1 MAAVEPAASDE
12 LLSERV
18 AGGILPRV
26 LNSFDM
32 VAIFTAIVLFITNA
46 AVIQSAGPTA
56 FGWWILGFLAF
67 LIPSAIVTGQLGL
80 IFPGEGS
87 IYLWTHKAFGAFW
100 GFFAGFCAWWPGV
113 LVMVATG
120 VITLAF
126 LGYVFPGTVGSWSIQ
141 VQGVLIIAFIMLS
154 AVLAILRFRA
164 TQNIVN
170 TVFLLYGVAIALML
184 IAGIVHLARGRAAEV
199 DPTALSAWAP
209 SKPTGLNFTNWTFF
223 GLVILALLGV
233 EVPLNMGVE
242 IKNTRSITRYLF
254 WGSLAV
260 IAAYLIATWAVMV
273 TVPAGQGESAQV
285 TAVAAAVGRSLG
297 TFWGDLVA
305 LILAGFFL
313 FITVVYNYSFARL
326 IFVSGLDRR
335 LPKAMSH
342 VNANKVPD
350 VAVLVQTVVAVVFTL
365 LAFVILPSTSSG
377 GKPVEVQ
384 TKIYDVLQAAVT
396 VIWCVSMV
404 VLFVDVL
411 IILRR
416 YAAQF
421 EARRLA
427 NPAVFWVCSVIGA
440 LATLIGIVSTLSGSW
455 TPLISNDAGAIL
467 VAGAKISYGTWFW
480 WVAGIAV
487 ASMVVGALLYMLGRR
502 TESSAAQRGPLPAAG
517 PGGGA

>member
-1 MAAVEPAASDE
+1 MAAVEPAASGE

-18 AGGILPRV
+18 AGGILPKV

-32 VAIFTAIVLFITNA
+32 VAIFAAIVLFITNA

-67 LIPSAIVTGQLGL
+67 LIPSAIVTGQLG
-80 IFPGEGS
+80 IMFPGEGS

-120 VITLAF
+120 TITLAF

-141 VQGVLIIAFIMLS
+141 VQGLLIIAFICLS
-154 AVLAILRFRA
+154 AVLAILRFRV

-170 TVFLLYGVAIALML
+170 TVFVLYGVAIGLML
-184 IAGIVHLARGRAAEV
+184 VAGILHLARGRPAEV
-199 DPTALSAWAP
+199 DPTAFSAWAP

-242 IKNTRSITRYLF
+242 IRNTRSITRYLF
-254 WGSLAV
+254 WGSLTV
-260 IAAYLIATWAVMV
+260 MAAYLIATWAVMV
-273 TVPAGQGESAQV
+273 TVPATDGRSAQV
-285 TAVAAAVGRSLG
+285 TAVAEAVKLSLG

-350 VAVLVQTVVAVVFTL
+350 VGVLTQTIVAVLFTL
-365 LAFVILPSTSSG
+365 LAFVILPATSG
-377 GKPVEVQ
+377 GGSPVDVQ
-384 TKIYDVLQAAVT
+384 TRVYDVLQAAVT

-404 VLFVDVL
+404 VLFIDVL

-440 LATLIGIVSTLSGSW
+440 LASLIGIVSTLSGSW
-455 TPLISNDAGAIL
+455 TPLISNDAGTVSVL
-467 VAGAKISYGTWFW
+467 SAKISYGTWFW
-480 WVAGIAV
+480 WVGGIAV
-487 ASMVVGALLYMLGRR
+487 ASMVVGALLYLLGRR
-502 TESSAAQRGPLPAAG
+502 TATSPSPTGAVPAAG
-517 PGGGA
+517 PGS

>member
-1 MAAVEPAASDE
+1 MAQVEPAPQDQ

-18 AGGILPRV
+18 AGGILPKV

-32 VAIFTAIVLFITNA
+32 VAIFVAIVLFITNA

-67 LIPSAIVTGQLGL
+67 LIPGAIVTGQLGVM
-80 IFPGEGS
+80 FPGEGS
-87 IYLWTHKAFGAFW
+87 IYLWTHKAFGPFW

-120 VITLAF
+120 VVSITF
-126 LGYVFPGTVGSWSIQ
+126 LGFVFPGSVGSWSIQ
-141 VQGVLIIAFIMLS
+141 VQGLLIIGFILLS
-154 AVLAILRFRA
+154 AVLALLRFRV

-170 TVFLLYGVAIALML
+170 VVFVLYGLGIALML
-184 IAGIVHLARGRAAEV
+184 LAGIVHLAGGHAAAT
-199 DPTALSAWAP
+199 DPTDFGAWKPSAD
-209 SKPTGLNFTNWTFF
+209 TGINFSNWTFF

-242 IKNTRSITRYLF
+242 IRDTRAITRYLF

-260 IAAYLIATWAVMV
+260 MAAYLVATWAVMV
-273 TVPAGQGESAQV
+273 TVPAAEGQSAQI
-285 TAVAAAVGRSLG
+285 TAVAEVVKIGLG
-297 TFWGDLVA
+297 GFWGDLVA
-305 LILAGFFL
+305 LILAAFFL

-335 LPKAMSH
+335 LPRVMSH

-350 VAVLVQTVVAVVFTL
+350 VAVWVQTIIAGLFTL
-365 LAFVILPSTSSG
+365 LAFVVLPSASSG
-377 GKPVEVQ
+377 GAAVDVQ
-384 TKIYDVLQAAVT
+384 TRIYDVLQAAVT

-404 VLFVDVL
+404 VLFIDVL

-416 YAAQF
+416 FQSAF

-427 NPAVFWVCSVIGA
+427 HPGVFWACSIVGA
-440 LATLIGIVSTLSGSW
+440 LAALIGIIATLSGSW
-455 TPLISNDAGAIL
+455 TPLISNDAGTASIF
-467 VAGAKISYGTWFW
+467 GAEIAYGTWFW
-480 WVAGIAV
+480 WVGGIAV
-487 ASMVVGALLYMLGRR
+487 ASMVVGALLYLLGRR
-502 TESSAAQRGPLPAAG
+502 TEAAARRGDALPAAG
-517 PGGGA
+517 SGG

>member
-1 MAAVEPAASDE
+1 MAAVEPAASGE

-32 VAIFTAIVLFITNA
+32 VAIFVAIVLFITNA

-67 LIPSAIVTGQLGL
+67 LIPGAIVTGQLGL

-120 VITLAF
+120 TITLAF

-141 VQGVLIIAFIMLS
+141 AQGVLIIAFILLS
-154 AVLAILRFRA
+154 AVLAILRFRL

-170 TVFLLYGVAIALML
+170 TVFVLYSLAIGLML
-184 IAGIVHLARGRAAEV
+184 LAGIVHLARGRTAEV
-199 DPTALSAWAP
+199 DPAAFSAWAP

-242 IKNTRSITRYLF
+242 IRNTRSITRYLF
-254 WGSLAV
+254 WGSLTV
-260 IAAYLIATWAVMV
+260 MAAYLIATWSVMV
-273 TVPAGQGESAQV
+273 TVPAAGGRSAQV
-285 TAVAAAVGRSLG
+285 TAVAEAVKLSLG

-335 LPKAMSH
+335 LPRVMSH

-350 VAVLVQTVVAVVFTL
+350 VGVLVQTIVAALFTL
-365 LAFVILPSTSSG
+365 LAFVILPTTSG
-377 GKPVEVQ
+377 GGSAVDVQ
-384 TKIYDVLQAAVT
+384 TRVYDVLQAAVT

-404 VLFVDVL
+404 VLFIDVL

-416 YAAQF
+416 YAGQF

-440 LATLIGIVSTLSGSW
+440 LASLIGIVATLSGSW
-455 TPLISNDAGAIL
+455 TPLISNDAGTVSVL
-467 VAGAKISYGTWFW
+467 GAKISYGAWFW

-487 ASMVVGALLYMLGRR
+487 ASMVVGALLYLLGRR
-502 TESSAAQRGPLPAAG
+502 TAASPAPTGALPAAG
-517 PGGGA
+517 PGT

>member
-1 MAAVEPAASDE
+1 MAAVEPAASGE

-32 VAIFTAIVLFITNA
+32 VAIFVAIVLFITNA

-67 LIPSAIVTGQLGL
+67 LIPGAIVTGQLGL

-120 VITLAF
+120 TITLAF

-141 VQGVLIIAFIMLS
+141 AQGVLIIAFILLS
-154 AVLAILRFRA
+154 AVLAILRFRL

-170 TVFLLYGVAIALML
+170 TVFVLYSLAIGLML
-184 IAGIVHLARGRAAEV
+184 LAGIVHLARGRTAEV
-199 DPTALSAWAP
+199 DPAAFSAWAP

-242 IKNTRSITRYLF
+242 IRNTRSI
-254 WGSLAV
+254 
-260 IAAYLIATWAVMV
+260 
-273 TVPAGQGESAQV
+273 
-285 TAVAAAVGRSLG
+285 
-297 TFWGDLVA
+297 
-305 LILAGFFL
+305 
-313 FITVVYNYSFARL
+313 ARL

-335 LPKAMSH
+335 LPRVMSH

-350 VAVLVQTVVAVVFTL
+350 VGVLVQTIVAAVFTL
-365 LAFVILPSTSSG
+365 LAFVILPTTSG
-377 GKPVEVQ
+377 GGSAVDVQ
-384 TKIYDVLQAAVT
+384 TKVYDVLQAAVT

-404 VLFVDVL
+404 VLFIDVL

-416 YAAQF
+416 YAARF

-440 LATLIGIVSTLSGSW
+440 LASLIGIVATLSGSW
-455 TPLISNDAGAIL
+455 TPLISNDSGTVSVL
-467 VAGAKISYGTWFW
+467 GAKISYGAWFW

-487 ASMVVGALLYMLGRR
+487 ASMVVGALLYLLGRR
-502 TESSAAQRGPLPAAG
+502 SAASPAPTGAVPAAG
-517 PGGGA
+517 PGS

>member
-1 MAAVEPAASDE
+1 MAAVEPAASGE

-32 VAIFTAIVLFITNA
+32 VAIFVAIVLFITNA

-67 LIPSAIVTGQLGL
+67 LIPGAIVTGQLGL

-120 VITLAF
+120 TITLAF

-141 VQGVLIIAFIMLS
+141 VQGVLIIAFILLS
-154 AVLAILRFRA
+154 AVLAILRFRL

-170 TVFLLYGVAIALML
+170 TVFVLYSLAIGLML
-184 IAGIVHLARGRAAEV
+184 LAGIVHLARGRAAEV
-199 DPTALSAWAP
+199 DPAAFSAWAP

-242 IKNTRSITRYLF
+242 IRNTRSITRYLF
-254 WGSLAV
+254 WGSLTV
-260 IAAYLIATWAVMV
+260 MAAYLIATWSVMV
-273 TVPAGQGESAQV
+273 TVPAAGARSAQV
-285 TAVAAAVGRSLG
+285 TAVAEAVKLSLG

-335 LPKAMSH
+335 LPRVMSH

-350 VAVLVQTVVAVVFTL
+350 VGVLVQTIVAAVFTL
-365 LAFVILPSTSSG
+365 LAFVILPTTSG
-377 GKPVEVQ
+377 GGSAVDVQ
-384 TKIYDVLQAAVT
+384 TKVYDVLQAAVT

-404 VLFVDVL
+404 VLFIDVL

-440 LATLIGIVSTLSGSW
+440 LASLIGIVATLSGSW
-455 TPLISNDAGAIL
+455 TPLISNDAGTVSVL
-467 VAGAKISYGTWFW
+467 GAKISYGAWFW

-487 ASMVVGALLYMLGRR
+487 ASMVVGALLYLLGRR
-502 TESSAAQRGPLPAAG
+502 SAASPAPTGAVPAAG
-517 PGGGA
+517 PGS

>member
-1 MAAVEPAASDE
+1 MAAVEPAASGE

-32 VAIFTAIVLFITNA
+32 VAIFVAIVLFITNA

-67 LIPSAIVTGQLGL
+67 LIPGAIVTGQLGL

-120 VITLAF
+120 TITLAF

-141 VQGVLIIAFIMLS
+141 AQGVLIIAFILLS
-154 AVLAILRFRA
+154 AVLAILRFRL
-164 TQNIVN
+164 TQNIVH
-170 TVFLLYGVAIALML
+170 TVFVLYSLAIGLML
-184 IAGIVHLARGRAAEV
+184 LAGIVHLARGRTAEV
-199 DPTALSAWAP
+199 DPAAFSAWAP
-209 SKPTGLNFTNWTFF
+209 SKPTGLTFPNWTFF

-242 IKNTRSITRYLF
+242 IRNTRSITRYLF
-254 WGSLAV
+254 WSSLTV
-260 IAAYLIATWAVMV
+260 MAAYLIATWSVMV
-273 TVPAGQGESAQV
+273 TVPAVGE
-285 TAVAAAVGRSLG
+285 AVKLSLG

-335 LPKAMSH
+335 LPPVMSH
-342 VNANKVPD
+342 VNRARVPD
-350 VAVLVQTVVAVVFTL
+350 VAVWVQTAIAGLFALV
-365 LAFVILPSTSSG
+365 AFVVVPSVVSG
-377 GKPVEVQ
+377 NAVDAE

-396 VIWCVSMV
+396 VIWCLSIV

-416 YAAQF
+416 YRAQF

-427 NPAVFWVCSVIGA
+427 HPAVFWACSVIGG
-440 LATLIGIVSTLSGSW
+440 LGSLVGIIATLSGSW
-455 TPLISNDAGAIL
+455 TPLISNSAGHVTIF
-467 VAGAKISYGTWFW
+467 GATISVGTWFW
-480 WVAGIAV
+480 WIGGIAL
-487 ASMVVGALLYMLGRR
+487 ASLAIGSLLYVMGHRKSR
-502 TESSAAQRGPLPAAG
+502 EPESVNA
-517 PGGGA
+517 